1 MANYNAKPP
10 PGRKFQKGQVN
21 NPLGA
26 GAHNP
31 EVRLI
36 KKLTNDEIA
45 ELGSIIVT
53 GNVDALSEVRNSK
66 TASALQ
72 VLMASVIQKAI
83 LRGDMAA
90 ANALLDR
97 IVGRVK
103 EQVESTGSIKIT
115 IEDYIAKKDGDGN

>member
-10 PGRKFQKGQVN
+10 KGKKFEKGQVN

-31 EVRLI
+31 EVKLI

-45 ELGSIIVT
+45 ELGSIIVS
-53 GNVDALSEVRNSK
+53 GDVEKLNEVRQSK
-66 TASALQ
+66 TASVIQ
-72 VLMASVIQKAI
+72 VLMASVLQKAI

-97 IVGRVK
+97 IVGKVK
-103 EQVESTGSIKIT
+103 DQVESSGTIKIT
-115 IEDYIAKKDGDGN
+115 IEDYVAKKDEK